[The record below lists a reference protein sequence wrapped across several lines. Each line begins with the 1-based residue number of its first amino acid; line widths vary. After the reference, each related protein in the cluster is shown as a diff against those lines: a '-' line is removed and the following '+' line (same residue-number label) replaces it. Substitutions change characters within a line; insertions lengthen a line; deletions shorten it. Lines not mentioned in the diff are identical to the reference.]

1 MKDRRDK
8 ITSALLKVALGGVAK
23 EVCEE
28 YTEVDGQFRL
38 TKRKETKKVI
48 PPDLKAV
55 QLLLAGG
62 MDEENVAALSDEE
75 LEAERQRLLREL
87 AAKIPKEEG
96 QVCDDE
102 DKPVQK
108 RENES
113 LKKVK
118 MKTGGTKQ

>member
-55 QLLLAGG
+55 QLLLSGG
-62 MDEENVAALSDEE
+62 MDEGNEAALSDED

-87 AAKIPKEEG
+87 ATKIQKEEG

-102 DKPVQK
+102 DKPV
-108 RENES
+108 
-113 LKKVK
+113 
-118 MKTGGTKQ
+118 